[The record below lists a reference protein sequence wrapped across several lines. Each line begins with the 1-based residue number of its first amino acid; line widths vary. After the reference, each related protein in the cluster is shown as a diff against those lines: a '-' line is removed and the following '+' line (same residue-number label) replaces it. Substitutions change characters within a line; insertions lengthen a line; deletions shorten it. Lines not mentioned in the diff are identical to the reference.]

1 MELFEVMSMRESSFK
16 IPGGKLVKVKLQVS
30 SGKIEEVTILG
41 DFFLHPED
49 ALQKIEESLV
59 GTTVDETSIGN
70 IIAQTLVD
78 SGATLIGATA
88 SDIAKTIMMAWDTK

>member
-1 MELFEVMSMRESSFK
+1 MRESSFK

-30 SGKIEEVTILG
+30 SGKIAGVTILG
-41 DFFLHPED
+41 DFFLHPEE
-49 ALQKIEESLV
+49 ALQKIEESLI
-59 GTTVDETSIGN
+59 GTIVDETSIGN

>member
-1 MELFEVMSMRESSFK
+1 MRESSFK

-30 SGKIEEVTILG
+30 SGKIAEVTILG
-41 DFFLHPED
+41 DFFLHPEE
-49 ALQKIEESLV
+49 ALQKIEESLI
-59 GTTVDETSIGN
+59 GTIVDETSIGN

-78 SGATLIGATA
+78 SGATFIGATA